1 LGTENDEKEKAVKE
15 AISRA
20 QQEADSAEE
29 NSAET
34 SGNSSPDDDTAEK
47 AEAAEAGK
55 DTAENAKAE
64 EPSAEEMF
72 ARRKEKKHRKD
83 KKDEQIEDLTD
94 KLKRSMAEF
103 ENFRKRTDK
112 EKSRMYEAGAG
123 DVALKMLPVVD
134 SFERGL
140 AGVSEEQ
147 REDPFVAGMEKV
159 YKQLSST
166 LDEMGVK
173 PIEAVGKEFNPDF
186 HNAVMHVESE
196 EVGENIITEEFQK
209 GYMYHDMVLR
219 HSMVKVAN

>member
-1 LGTENDEKEKAVKE
+1 MGTESDEQEKAVKE

-20 QQEADSAEE
+20 QQEADTAEE
-29 NSAET
+29 NSPET
-34 SGNSSPDDDTAEK
+34 GDAADQSGEVKDS
-47 AEAAEAGK
+47 K
-55 DTAENAKAE
+55 DTAESMKEAHEEEPTAE
-64 EPSAEEMF
+64 EVF
-72 ARRKEKKHRKD
+72 AKRKEKKHKKD

-123 DVALKMLPVVD
+123 DVVLKMLPIVD

-140 AGVSEEQ
+140 ASISDEQ
-147 REDPFVAGMEKV
+147 KEDPFVDGMEKV

-196 EVGENIITEEFQK
+196 DVGENIITEEFQK
-209 GYMYHDMVLR
+209 GYMYHDSVLR